1 MRKELP
7 KVYDPREVEPH
18 IYQMWMDNGCFKAD
32 ADPKKKPFSIVMP
45 PPNVTGQLHM
55 GHAMDSTLQDILT
68 RFKRMQGYSA
78 LWLPG
83 TDHAGIA
90 TQIKVEERLREE
102 EHLTRYDL
110 GREKFLERVWAWK
123 EKYGNRIVEQQ
134 KKMGASCDWSRSR
147 FTMDEGCSQAVREA
161 FCELYDK
168 GLIYK
173 GSRIINWCPHCL
185 TALSDAEVE
194 RVCESIRA
202 IREQVGIEVCVSFGL
217 LNEEQFKK
225 IREAGATRAHCN
237 LESSGRYFKEICTTH
252 TYQQKIDTLNA
263 AKRAGL
269 SVCSGGIMGLGET
282 MEDRIE
288 MVLTARELGV
298 KSIPVNVLNPI
309 PGTPYEHNRIL
320 TNDEVCRCVA
330 IFRFLI
336 PDASI
341 RLAGGRGLL
350 GDKGE
355 ACFRS
360 GANAA
365 ISGDMLTTSGINME
379 TDMELLKTLGY
390 EVRLYNG

>member
-1 MRKELP
+1 MTVIEKLKQKVMSGELISKKEAFLL
-7 KVYDPREVEPH
+7 
-18 IYQMWMDNGCFKAD
+18 AD
-32 ADPKKKPFSIVMP
+32 APLEDLTAAADEIRSHFCQSGFDICTIVNGKCGKCSEDCKYCAQSAHYHTACSETYPLLSTEELVDGARHNKEQGVLRYSIV
-45 PPNVTGQLHM
+45 TSG
-55 GHAMDSTLQDILT
+55 
-68 RFKRMQGYSA
+68 K
-78 LWLPG
+78 
-83 TDHAGIA
+83 
-90 TQIKVEERLREE
+90 
-102 EHLTRYDL
+102 
-110 GREKFLERVWAWK
+110 
-123 EKYGNRIVEQQ
+123 
-134 KKMGASCDWSRSR
+134 
-147 FTMDEGCSQAVREA
+147 
-161 FCELYDK
+161 
-168 GLIYK
+168 
-173 GSRIINWCPHCL
+173 
-185 TALSDAEVE
+185 ALSDAEVE

-282 MEDRIE
+282 MEDRID
-288 MVLTARELGV
+288 MVLTARKLGV

-390 EVRLYNG
+390 EVRLCNG

>member
-1 MRKELP
+1 MTVIENLKRKVMSGELIS
-7 KVYDPREVEPH
+7 KEEALLL
-18 IYQMWMDNGCFKAD
+18 AD
-32 ADPKKKPFSIVMP
+32 APLEELTAAADEIRSHFCQSGFDICTIVNGKCGKCSEDCKYCAQSAHYHTACSETSPLLSPEELVEGARHNKEQGVLRYSIV
-45 PPNVTGQLHM
+45 TSG
-55 GHAMDSTLQDILT
+55 
-68 RFKRMQGYSA
+68 K
-78 LWLPG
+78 
-83 TDHAGIA
+83 
-90 TQIKVEERLREE
+90 
-102 EHLTRYDL
+102 
-110 GREKFLERVWAWK
+110 
-123 EKYGNRIVEQQ
+123 
-134 KKMGASCDWSRSR
+134 
-147 FTMDEGCSQAVREA
+147 
-161 FCELYDK
+161 
-168 GLIYK
+168 
-173 GSRIINWCPHCL
+173 
-185 TALSDAEVE
+185 ALSDAEVE

>member
-1 MRKELP
+1 MTVIENLKRKIMSGELIS
-7 KVYDPREVEPH
+7 KEEALLL
-18 IYQMWMDNGCFKAD
+18 AD
-32 ADPKKKPFSIVMP
+32 APLEELTAAADEIRSHFCQSGFDICTIVNGKCGKCSEDCKYCAQSAHYHTACSETYPLLSTEELVDGARHNKEQGVLRYSIV
-45 PPNVTGQLHM
+45 TSG
-55 GHAMDSTLQDILT
+55 
-68 RFKRMQGYSA
+68 K
-78 LWLPG
+78 
-83 TDHAGIA
+83 
-90 TQIKVEERLREE
+90 
-102 EHLTRYDL
+102 
-110 GREKFLERVWAWK
+110 
-123 EKYGNRIVEQQ
+123 
-134 KKMGASCDWSRSR
+134 
-147 FTMDEGCSQAVREA
+147 
-161 FCELYDK
+161 
-168 GLIYK
+168 
-173 GSRIINWCPHCL
+173 
-185 TALSDAEVE
+185 ALSDAEVD

-282 MEDRIE
+282 MEDRID
-288 MVLTARELGV
+288 MVLTARKLGV

-390 EVRLYNG
+390 ELRLYNG

>member
-1 MRKELP
+1 MTVIENLKRKVMSGELIS
-7 KVYDPREVEPH
+7 KEEALLL
-18 IYQMWMDNGCFKAD
+18 AD
-32 ADPKKKPFSIVMP
+32 APLEELTAAADEIRSHFCQSGFDICTIVNGKCGKCSEDCKYCAQSAHYHTACSETYPLLSTEELVEGARHNKEQGVLRYSIV
-45 PPNVTGQLHM
+45 TSG
-55 GHAMDSTLQDILT
+55 
-68 RFKRMQGYSA
+68 K
-78 LWLPG
+78 
-83 TDHAGIA
+83 
-90 TQIKVEERLREE
+90 
-102 EHLTRYDL
+102 
-110 GREKFLERVWAWK
+110 
-123 EKYGNRIVEQQ
+123 
-134 KKMGASCDWSRSR
+134 
-147 FTMDEGCSQAVREA
+147 
-161 FCELYDK
+161 
-168 GLIYK
+168 
-173 GSRIINWCPHCL
+173 
-185 TALSDAEVE
+185 ALSDAEVE

-350 GDKGE
+350 GDKG
-355 ACFRS
+355 
-360 GANAA
+360 G
-365 ISGDMLTTSGINME
+365 G
-379 TDMELLKTLGY
+379 LLQ
-390 EVRLYNG
+390 ERR